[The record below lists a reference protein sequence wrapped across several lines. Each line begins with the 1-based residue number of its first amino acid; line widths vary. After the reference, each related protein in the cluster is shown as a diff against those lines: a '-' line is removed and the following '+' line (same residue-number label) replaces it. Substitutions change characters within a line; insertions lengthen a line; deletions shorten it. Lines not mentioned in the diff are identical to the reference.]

1 MQATQDSLRS
11 RIMRLET
18 ELQNFQSSKCEN
30 PESFTRDTK
39 VKSSIAI
46 EGTPPKAIKSKPS
59 TEVVYTHKSQN
70 KKVKTKQ
77 TIKQAVQA
85 AAYSSEDDSKHY
97 DLEETKDI
105 KPNFKHNT
113 VKTHSS
119 RCED

>member
-77 TIKQAVQA
+77 TIKQL
-85 AAYSSEDDSKHY
+85 K
-97 DLEETKDI
+97 I
-105 KPNFKHNT
+105 PN
-113 VKTHSS
+113 KTAIGSLPRKLAGKGSFNNNAGLLHES
-119 RCED
+119 